1 MFEVVRVCSFLCCI
15 CVYKVVFFPRKDWSQ
30 MRHFIQT
37 QGNLMLRLLMPLT
50 SFGFCCAIYYR
61 DVQMQINCKDL
72 TNVYLVVG
80 LRN

>member
-15 CVYKVVFFPRKDWSQ
+15 CVYKVVFFP
-30 MRHFIQT
+30 HFIQT

-61 DVQMQINCKDL
+61 NVQVQINFKDL
-72 TNVYLVVG
+72 TKVYLVVG
-80 LRN
+80 LRD